1 MPSICTHLKH
11 MSHVD
16 PVHWKNRRWRESKP
30 GIFTLRATEPSCCIY
45 NERKIKHDR
54 SYSLASKGSPC
65 LIFISSQKFCSAIVS
80 HFILFG
86 FLLGSLNENYF
97 KDLVQTT
104 QYQQRTSRDRVGHEK
119 KFHVCNISNRHHYG
133 STNQA
138 QRQSSRQKRKKEKK
152 LESDSN
158 IRGCLPK
165 ILKLI
170 LDYIAD
176 FLETFCVIYTLV
188 G

>member
-1 MPSICTHLKH
+1 MLI
-11 MSHVD
+11 VD

-30 GIFTLRATEPSCCIY
+30 GILYLRSTEPSCCIY

-54 SYSLASKGSPC
+54 SYFLAGKGSPC
-65 LIFISSQKFCSAIVS
+65 LIFISSQKFCSVIVS

-86 FLLGSLNENYF
+86 FLLGSLNENYS
-97 KDLVQTT
+97 KDLVQTI

-133 STNQA
+133 STNHEDSYQD
-138 QRQSSRQKRKKEKK
+138 KNEKKKTK

-158 IRGCLPK
+158 LRGCLPK
-165 ILKLI
+165 ILKPI